1 MTKKLLRFLF
11 LPLVMASLIIAS
23 SGFAAANTNSE
34 SNKGTPDSTVSIKD
48 LAVSKSSNV
57 DLKAIR
63 NILENRDKALNN
75 NPNLAMSMQAA
86 ASSNYGSAWPYSSTS
101 STTINCYG
109 YASNFRIYLNPG
121 DVAFSSGSP
130 IGQGATPSVNTVAS
144 YVLQDLGRWYY
155 GKTSRIISSA
165 TATVYSNEYRIAV
178 RVGQDPYIYD
188 YHFMLQCSDGTWCEK
203 HGPAASINDGAI
215 NPSAINWNLYYNDG
229 TLYKQNFYNSSTV
242 YIAVKR

>member
-1 MTKKLLRFLF
+1 MTNKLLRFIF
-11 LPLVMASLIIAS
+11 LPLAIASLIITS
-23 SGFAAANTNSE
+23 SGFAANTNSE
-34 SNKGTPDSTVSIKD
+34 SKKGTPDSTVSIKD

-63 NILENRDKALNN
+63 NILENHDKALNN

-86 ASSNYGSAWPYSSTS
+86 ASSSYGSAWSYSSTS

-109 YASNFRIYLNPG
+109 YASNFRIWLNPG
-121 DVAFSSGSP
+121 DVAFYYGSP
-130 IGQGATPSVNTVAS
+130 IGQGATPSVDTVAS

-165 TATVYSNEYRIAV
+165 TATVNSDEYRIAV
-178 RVGQDPYIYD
+178 RVGQDSVAGYD
-188 YHFMLQCSDGTWCEK
+188 YHFMLQCSNGTWCEK
-203 HGPAASINDGAI
+203 HGDGASKNDGAI
-215 NPSAINWNLYYNDG
+215 NPSTFNWNLYYKDG
-229 TLYKQNFYNSSTV
+229 TLYKRNFYNSSTV